1 MDCVL
6 PVRLC
11 RMCSPNSN
19 SNASV
24 SSPSCAPRCMPTVRK
39 RPTQLKRDDHKKI
52 RIPPG
57 PVNTKD
63 DVRVRPI
70 QAIFNDPRDIAHH
83 IQALSRKCQNP
94 LRGQERRTSRHNLP
108 VSVLDGVPVSRMCA
122 PVPCPATPRAP
133 VGGAGP
139 ALVAQ
144 RCGSLRINPRTRLRA
159 GSGRAPPAYLLT
171 TSTTC
176 LMVCTISRRTSVSL
190 RMCSSDMGGRRVVER
205 LSEGMGWRLA
215 VKSRRIR
222 ICASIW
228 AVAY

>member
-1 MDCVL
+1 MTYASALSKLSLTTPVTLRMISKLSVASVKIRCEARSAALADTASPCPCSTVSPCRGCVL
-6 PVRLC
+6 PSTARVILGDDDGDGARELGPERTPGSGAPVPRSLC
-11 RMCSPNSN
+11 AARRP
-19 SNASV
+19 
-24 SSPSCAPRCMPTVRK
+24 PT
-39 RPTQLKRDDHKKI
+39 
-52 RIPPG
+52 
-57 PVNTKD
+57 
-63 DVRVRPI
+63 
-70 QAIFNDPRDIAHH
+70 
-83 IQALSRKCQNP
+83 
-94 LRGQERRTSRHNLP
+94 RRA
-108 VSVLDGVPVSRMCA
+108 VA
-122 PVPCPATPRAP
+122 VPCPATPRAP
-133 VGGAGP
+133 VAGAGP

-190 RMCSSDMGGRRVVER
+190 RICSSDMGGRRVVER